1 MGTLFREVAQSQVDV
16 EDLFYMLKE
25 RPKVV
30 ESPDA
35 REFRFE
41 KGEIEFRDVSFG
53 HKRHQSRGDSLSDS
67 IEGDDISDEG
77 DVKYLF

>member
-25 RPKVV
+25 KPMVV

-35 REFRFE
+35 
-41 KGEIEFRDVSFG
+41 
-53 HKRHQSRGDSLSDS
+53 
-67 IEGDDISDEG
+67 
-77 DVKYLF
+77 